1 MGNISA
7 TISEIKKGKNLKEN
21 LTIFAD
27 EAAKLYRDYAVLN
40 LIMNYADCIGILKK
54 SGATSSYSD
63 NLKKLTDML
72 EKLPLTTKR
81 FEDDI
86 LEIESILENIK
97 NRADVLS
104 AYISDFEIFEYA
116 AGRKLPSDKDFGY
129 TDSDEAAKEILGNI
143 FKTDDNVLINLGIQE
158 TVKQLPVRYTRD
170 KFKEIVGNAIEKYQ
184 GDEKKSLEGFI
195 YFLRSEGMLL
205 KSDFKKE
212 LYQTLWDRLDYFKS
226 VKLENAEYEL
236 LDELYDEILECS
248 KECERLF
255 DEEFMLVGAFNSLYL
270 LILTLKYTDMSELKR
285 ETDTIERL
293 KELYADTEF
302 SGEDYETELEKLLA
316 GLEIK
321 LEDINGRK
329 DKYEAVVSY
338 INEQY
343 SEKLSETGLCERYD
357 ILEKCSRMKDVNT
370 FIDLKNENEGKV
382 VSKED
387 IEKAKT
393 ELFKD
398 LDKIF
403 DEVCKSVRK
412 AIMANLLSNLPVFFE
427 NRTEV
432 MEYVRTSLASCTDR
446 NEFNRI
452 IGFLREF
459 YD

>member
-72 EKLPLTTKR
+72 EKLSLTTKR

-86 LEIESILENIK
+86 LEIESTLENIK

-205 KSDFKKE
+205 KSDLKKE
-212 LYQTLWDRLDYFKS
+212 LYQTLWDKIDYFKS

-270 LILTLKYTDMSELKR
+270 LILTLKYTGMSELKR

-329 DKYEAVVSY
+329 DRYEAVVSY
-338 INEQY
+338 VNEQY
-343 SEKLSETGLCERYD
+343 SEKLSETGLCEKYD